1 MTRILVIDDDE
12 MVRQSV
18 GNVLLGSG
26 YSVLL
31 AESGQKGIE
40 LAQNHQID
48 LIVCDVVME
57 NLDGFAVIDRLRMD
71 PATSAIP
78 FIFMTGVT
86 DAEIRQKGMALG
98 ADTVLIKPFALS
110 ELLSA
115 VETRLSK
122 HKEMLAQVRPPKTP
136 EKSPLSAELPRKMRT
151 PLSTIIGLA
160 EIIGDEEN
168 SLPATEI
175 ARLGKLICRAGEK
188 LQRILKNFMI
198 YSKIDTLDPG
208 SEEIKDLRR
217 GKTSSAADVIKA
229 VSRRKAELYWRM
241 ADLQV
246 DLIDSSVAV
255 APEALQLIVGELIDN
270 AFKFSQAGT
279 QVSVSLSAGGG
290 RFGLIIKDHG
300 RGMTKAQIAAIIS
313 PGKKRWDLLDQEGDG
328 LGLLLAKRL
337 TEVYGGM
344 MEFETTT
351 GKGMTVMVTLPLSV
365 G

>member
-1 MTRILVIDDDE
+1 

-18 GNVLLGSG
+18 GNVLQGSG

-57 NLDGFAVIDRLRMD
+57 HLDGFAVIDRLRMD

-110 ELLSA
+110 ELLA
-115 VETRLSK
+115 TVEARLSK
-122 HKEMLAQVRPPKTP
+122 HKEMLAQVRIPKAS
-136 EKSPLSAELPRKMRT
+136 ERSPLSADLPKKVRT
-151 PLSTIIGLA
+151 PLSTIVGLA
-160 EIIGDEEN
+160 EIVGDEEN
-168 SLPATEI
+168 SLPAAEI

-188 LQRILKNFMI
+188 LQRVLRNFMV
-198 YSKIDTLDPG
+198 YSRIDSLDPN
-208 SEEIKDLRR
+208 SEELRELRR
-217 GKTSSAADVIKA
+217 GKTTSAADVAKA
-229 VSRRKAELYWRM
+229 VSRKKAELYWRM
-241 ADLQV
+241 PDLQV
-246 DLIDSSVAV
+246 DLIDSSVA
-255 APEALQLIVGELIDN
+255 AGPEALETIIGELIDN

-279 QVSVSLSAGGG
+279 QVSVTLSANGG
-290 RFGLIIKDHG
+290 RFGLSIRDHG
-300 RGMTKAQIAAIIS
+300 RGMSKAQIAAIVS
-313 PGKKRWDLLDQEGDG
+313 PGMRRWELLEQEGDG

-337 TEVYGGM
+337 TEALGGM
-344 MEFETTT
+344 MEFESAN
-351 GKGMTVMVTLPLSV
+351 GKGTTVTVTLPLAV
-365 G
+365 